1 VLPTPTIIYCLFY
14 YGDIEFKGEEVS
26 TLRSDWKKEEE
37 ELDPDPSFAKG
48 NLASPEDAKEEMEDT
63 PKRWSST

>member
-37 ELDPDPSFAKG
+37 ELDPDPSFAKWKTRPRDG
-48 NLASPEDAKEEMEDT
+48 QALEEEKD
-63 PKRWSST
+63 